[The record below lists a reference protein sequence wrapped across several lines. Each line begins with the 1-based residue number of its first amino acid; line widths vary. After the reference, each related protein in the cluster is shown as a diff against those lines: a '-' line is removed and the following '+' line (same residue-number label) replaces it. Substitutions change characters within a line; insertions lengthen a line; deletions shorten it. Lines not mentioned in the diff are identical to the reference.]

1 MIEHV
6 KTGQSLALRRAEME
20 IAALPLSRLQ
30 SLTQSPLAMRLSAF
44 RRATTCASGFFI
56 PCLIDA
62 FFPEA
67 GIATLDSLASLFA
80 SFCPE

>member
-1 MIEHV
+1 MIEPV
-6 KTGQSLALRRAEME
+6 KTGQSLALSRAEME

-30 SLTQSPLAMRLSAF
+30 LLTQSPLAMRPSAF
-44 RRATTCASGFFI
+44 RRAAACASGF
-56 PCLIDA
+56 